1 MNFKNAIK
9 TLILITLFW
18 TATVTAEVKIIC
30 VGDSIV
36 ALASQTS
43 APGRYGWGETLE
55 QFFTDDIIVIN
66 RAIGGRSSKS
76 YINEEHWE
84 YAKAEKADY
93 YFIEFG
99 HNDQKSI
106 IPKLYTDPETTYKD
120 YLKQYIT
127 ESREIGAIPVLI
139 TPLARRVYNSDGSI
153 NQSLLPYVNSMIS
166 IAAEYNVLVIDMFN
180 TSTDYYEFLGS
191 TESLQYGHNSTD
203 LTHFGW
209 MGATWCS
216 RWITSSLLW
225 SSHPDANGLKS
236 YINFEIPNL
245 VIQMQPSDSAAHMLS
260 TDLKQWNQI
269 GPTFSTGGSKIRF
282 PFWIEHESSVFSRI
296 DYEVNTQ

>member
-1 MNFKNAIK
+1 M
-9 TLILITLFW
+9 
-18 TATVTAEVKIIC
+18 AEVKIVC

-36 ALASQTS
+36 AQASQTS
-43 APGRYGWGETLE
+43 APSRYGWGETLA
-55 QFFTDDIIVIN
+55 QFFTDDIVIIN
-66 RAIGGRSSKS
+66 RAIGGRSSRS
-76 YINEEHWE
+76 YINEGRWE
-84 YAKAEKADY
+84 QAKTENADY

-99 HNDQKSI
+99 HNDQKSSSF
-106 IPKLYTDPETTYKD
+106 KLYTDPETTYKD

-127 ESREIGAIPVLI
+127 ESRAIGAIPVLI

-166 IAAEYNVLVIDMFN
+166 VAAEYDVLVIDMFN
-180 TSTDYYEFLGS
+180 ISTDYYEFLGS
-191 TESLQYGHNSTD
+191 TESLQYGDTPTD

-236 YINFEIPNL
+236 YINFEIPNQL
-245 VIQMQPSDSAAHMLS
+245 MQTQSSDSAAHMLS

-269 GPTFSTGGSKIRF
+269 GSTFSTDGSEIRY
-282 PFWIEHESSVFSRI
+282 PFWIEHESSVFSRV